1 MSVASGPAVG
11 AGPATAPAG
20 GRVGGVVA
28 QHALPLL
35 LAVLLLAASVTTS
48 GFLTFDN
55 LRAVLI
61 TTAITGI
68 AAVGMTTVTLSGNM
82 FSLGA
87 GQSAM
92 LASTVFTA
100 VAVAG
105 SPLGGAVAALL
116 VLVALGLAQ
125 SVVIAAGLNPV
136 VTTLAFGTVIFGAV
150 SGITGG
156 AVLPV
161 PGGLAWIAGADLL
174 RIPLPVWV
182 FFAFT
187 ITVQLLVDRTGPGR
201 RMVLVGANRRSAVMS
216 GVSVR
221 TATVWAFGVFSLALT
236 IAGIVSASQLGQV
249 TPANLS
255 TLTLDAVAAVLV
267 GGAAVS
273 GGRGSAVGSAL
284 GALVIVVLAD
294 VMLLQG
300 FSTGARV
307 LGQGTVVVL
316 VVAVLHLARR
326 GGRR

>member
-1 MSVASGPAVG
+1 MSVVTDPTTAARPAAVPVRQRLG
-11 AGPATAPAG
+11 QAAA
-20 GRVGGVVA
+20 RY
-28 QHALPLL
+28 ALPLL
-35 LAVLLLAASVTTS
+35 LLVLLLGASVTTS

-68 AAVGMTTVTLSGNM
+68 AAVGMTTVTLSGNL
-82 FSLGA
+82 FSLGT

-92 LASTVFTA
+92 LASTVFATLA
-100 VAVAG
+100 IAG
-105 SPLGGAVAALL
+105 SPLGGAVLALL
-116 VLVALGLAQ
+116 LLVTLGLAQ

-156 AVLPV
+156 AVLSV
-161 PGGLAWIAGADLL
+161 PSGLGWIAGADLL

-182 FFAFT
+182 FLVFT
-187 ITVQLLVDRTGPGR
+187 VAVQLLVDRTGPGR

-221 TATVWAFGVFSLALT
+221 SATAWAFGVLSVALT
-236 IAGIVSASQLGQV
+236 VAGVVSASQLGQV
-249 TPANLS
+249 TPNNLS

-267 GGAAVS
+267 GGAAVA
-273 GGRGSAVGSAL
+273 GGRGSAAGSAL
-284 GALVIVVLAD
+284 GALIIVVLSN

-307 LGQGTVVVL
+307 LGAGVLVVL
-316 VVAVLHLARR
+316 VVATLHLLRR
-326 GGRR
+326 GER